1 MIASKLRLGLVIV
14 DILLLYDDKVII
26 GIGRLLLLWGWLLDI
41 VGFVDQAGGKVGVP
55 ARNRPSQLRCELGRL
70 GRLFLLRLEVGGN
83 GWEEITLSKSVDG
96 MN

>member
-26 GIGRLLLLWGWLLDI
+26 GIGRLLLLGEWLLDI
-41 VGFVDQAGGKVGVP
+41 VGILWF
-55 ARNRPSQLRCELGRL
+55 GRL
-70 GRLFLLRLEVGGN
+70 GRLFLLRLGVGGN
-83 GWEEITLSKSVDG
+83 GWEEITWSMSVDG

>member
-26 GIGRLLLLWGWLLDI
+26 GIGRLLLLGGWLLDI
-41 VGFVDQAGGKVGVP
+41 VGILWLGRWGVGKLG
-55 ARNRPSQLRCELGRL
+55 CELGRL
-70 GRLFLLRLEVGGN
+70 SRLFLLRFEVGGD

-96 MN
+96 IN